1 MKVPF
6 PWQIPQLCEVLL
18 ASFHILVCKSKSSWT
33 STNWPAV
40 NLSWKVSC
48 GYAWNLSFLR
58 SLVQMGPLF
67 FSSKSH
73 VKSLS
78 QIWIYLILHPDLN
91 KNCATNHI
99 SKIFLFKQHVFFSWG
114 AHSTVL
120 LKLVAIRLVYGRRKK
135 LMTTSERFFG
145 EILFTKYAHKVLFPR
160 KKSRNK
166 WQQNIFLLTVTKSPP
181 SVSSA
186 FSHGDTRNCFCT
198 LACCF
203 SCVQWL
209 PVTVDPPFCNQR
221 ISQPLFLSIW
231 LGFIFFFLPI
241 SPCKELTIKQRFF
254 LKATSNTLL

>member
-1 MKVPF
+1 MKVQF
-6 PWQIPQLCEVLL
+6 PWQIPQLCEVFL

-91 KNCATNHI
+91 KNGATNHI
-99 SKIFLFKQHVFFSWG
+99 SKIFLVKQLVFFSWG
-114 AHSTVL
+114 AHSTIL
-120 LKLVAIRLVYGRRKK
+120 LELVAIRLVYGTRKK

-160 KKSRNK
+160 KKVETNYSRTFSCS
-166 WQQNIFLLTVTKSPP
+166 QLLSLPLLSVLLFLMMTHLTVY
-181 SVSSA
+181 VHCLA
-186 FSHGDTRNCFCT
+186 FSYVYSDC
-198 LACCF
+198 
-203 SCVQWL
+203 QWL
-209 PVTVDPPFCNQR
+209 
-221 ISQPLFLSIW
+221 
-231 LGFIFFFLPI
+231 
-241 SPCKELTIKQRFF
+241 
-254 LKATSNTLL
+254 